1 MPIAGAL
8 LAQAETAQANSC
20 GRNTHK
26 SLQPLRLA
34 WTGWPAGTFHLY
46 SALHGRVIT
55 WISPHLVSLSLWNGL
70 SPPIISW
77 SSFDTGIDTT
87 SRNT

>member
-8 LAQAETAQANSC
+8 LAQAETAQANSFS
-20 GRNTHK
+20 RNSHK

-46 SALHGRVIT
+46 SALHGSGIHLLETHDKFKSAT
-55 WISPHLVSLSLWNGL
+55 WSLSHGL
-70 SPPIISW
+70 VLH
-77 SSFDTGIDTT
+77 
-87 SRNT
+87 NQMQH